1 MCKMKNHFT
10 GRFINQYQDFFSMI
24 NKETYLIPISS
35 CLKTFGYC
43 RSSIIDFQLSELE
56 FIPNSLFELMIKHK
70 YWKIQDIIDYYGKD
84 YEKNLIEYFEF
95 LYVNRY
101 AYFGEKYE
109 TELFP
114 DFSMEWDFPAL
125 ITNAIVDIADFD
137 KFEYSKLIESL
148 DEIHCF
154 HLQLRFLKEI
164 RSKDKIEELVK
175 LVYETSFHTLSLY
188 LPFDVFEDYEKVSDF
203 IKEYPKIDNITVFS
217 SPENRKVILDEY
229 FAFINF
235 TVNSFDPES
244 TCGYVDTKF
253 FSLSVNHFTESQL
266 HNTCLNRKI
275 CIDSEGYI
283 KNCPS
288 MQHHYGHIT
297 ETTLAEAIDKQ
308 GFKDCWFIKK
318 DDIDVCQDCEFRHI
332 CTDCRAFIKDPNN
345 IYSQPAKCGYNPYIA
360 KWQNEEG
367 WISVEQWRKEN
378 PEWEKQAIEL
388 RELHKKYI
396 AINE

>member
-1 MCKMKNHFT
+1 MTNKILKLFANCKTVSGYKRSILIDFHFKCYY
-10 GRFINQYQDFFSMI
+10 FLPNQINNIISQKYIDLQNISAVYKEKDVKHVAEYIDYLKSKQTLFECDIDEVDFFIDIPMDVNIPYLLHNIIIEI
-24 NKETYLIPISS
+24 NDNYINEYIDNINTISCKHIQLKWYKHVSIEKIKFFLNKINNSFIKSVDVVFPLTKE
-35 CLKTFGYC
+35 FDF
-43 RSSIIDFQLSELE
+43 SIV
-56 FIPNSLFELMIKHK
+56 
-70 YWKIQDIIDYYGKD
+70 
-84 YEKNLIEYFEF
+84 EKML
-95 LYVNRY
+95 Y
-101 AYFGEKYE
+101 AYKRIFKIY
-109 TELFP
+109 
-114 DFSMEWDFPAL
+114 
-125 ITNAIVDIADFD
+125 ITDCEQNKDLLKIP
-137 KFEYSKLIESL
+137 KEYSKNNIILVNHKVSSNQCCGFINKKNFIIDLPFFNESL
-148 DEIHCF
+148 QF
-154 HLQLRFLKEI
+154 
-164 RSKDKIEELVK
+164 
-175 LVYETSFHTLSLY
+175 
-188 LPFDVFEDYEKVSDF
+188 
-203 IKEYPKIDNITVFS
+203 
-217 SPENRKVILDEY
+217 
-229 FAFINF
+229 
-235 TVNSFDPES
+235 
-244 TCGYVDTKF
+244 
-253 FSLSVNHFTESQL
+253 
-266 HNTCLNRKI
+266 NTCLNRKI